1 MMLILFVSRDL
12 LVFVGMFMVTI
23 FAGLFGFSFEILSEL
38 ECPMLLL
45 GIVFFPVV
53 MIIGV
58 GRAFQE
64 IFLDV
69 IPEIC
74 GEYWEIFCNGLQ
86 SICNI

>member
-1 MMLILFVSRDL
+1 M
-12 LVFVGMFMVTI
+12 FVGMFIVTI

-38 ECPMLLL
+38 ECPGLLL

-69 IPEIC
+69 VPEI
-74 GEYWEIFCNGLQ
+74 GRGFC
-86 SICNI
+86 